1 MNRDQFIARWRAH
14 VAGTI
19 ALGGQTVRKSLSG
32 ATLTDEIV
40 GKALL
45 DLGPTTDNLL
55 GRLYDSLFP
64 KTTEDA
70 REQAQPGAKAPA
82 PNGQSKQATGAQGK
96 PS

>member
-1 MNRDQFIARWRAH
+1 MNKDQFIARWRAH

-19 ALGGQTVRKSLSG
+19 ALGGQTIRKSLAG

-45 DLGPTTDNLL
+45 DLGPTTDGLL

-64 KTTEDA
+64 KPEEKPD
-70 REQAQPGAKAPA
+70 PKPA
-82 PNGQSKQATGAQGK
+82 ANGQPQQPTKK
-96 PS
+96 V

>member
-19 ALGGQTVRKSLSG
+19 ALGGQTIRKSLAG

-45 DLGPTTDNLL
+45 DLGPTTDHLL

-64 KTTEDA
+64 KPEEP